1 VNEALLL
8 GRRAIREVYRLPAAT
23 LPTLFIPLFFLAVNI
38 GQVSKTFNRGNA
50 PFLFGQSYVA
60 FQVPVSLVFAVST
73 ATSGL
78 ALVTDIDLGY
88 FDKLL
93 VAPIRR
99 TAIVVGRLAADFV
112 RGTVTSSLVLLLGLA
127 FGMRIASGVGGA
139 LLIVLLSALWGVAY
153 AGIAQTIALRTRN
166 VQTTNASFILF
177 FPLLFLTPNFVPF
190 SLLSEPMQT
199 LARFNPVSYVIE
211 GLRSLV
217 LEGVVLSDLAACV
230 GVIVGAGVLLTWA
243 SLRALAGYDQD

>member
-1 VNEALLL
+1 VNEVLLL
-8 GRRAIREVYRLPAAT
+8 SRRAVREIVKLPAAT

-38 GQVSKTFNRGNA
+38 GQVSKTFNAKNA

-60 FQVPVSLVFAVST
+60 FQVPVSLVFAVAT

-99 TAIVVGRLAADFV
+99 TSIVLSRLAADFV
-112 RGTVTSSLVLLLGLA
+112 RGLITSTLVLLLGLA
-127 FGMRIASGVGGA
+127 FGMRVASGVGGA
-139 LLIVLLSALWGVAY
+139 VLIVLLAASFGVAY
-153 AGIAQTIALRTRN
+153 AGIGQTIALKTRN
-166 VQTTNASFILF
+166 VQTTNASFIIF

-190 SLLSEPMQT
+190 DWLAEPMQT
-199 LARFNPVSYVIE
+199 LARYNPVSYVIE
-211 GLRSLV
+211 GLRSLI
-217 LEGVVLSDLAACV
+217 LEGFVASKILACV
-230 GVIVGAGVLLTWA
+230 AVIVVSGVLLTFL
-243 SLRALAGYDQD
+243 SLRALASYDKD